1 MMKRIIAAAMI
12 VFLVLPGFAAAA
24 PGGHGAPAG
33 EEHTAPWGEH
43 RMNDEGNAQIA
54 ENETPG
60 LDQNRMEKRDQN
72 QVRLAVHTL
81 LAAENRTGGIGRNI
95 SVIAREF
102 NNSVKKTLEAEEQI
116 RGRHGFVRFLFG
128 GDEDAARLIA
138 EEAQRNRERVTELGQ
153 SIENCTCDN
162 ETREMLREQVRT
174 IEQEQDR
181 LRALAEEELQH
192 RGLFGWT

>member
-1 MMKRIIAAAMI
+1 MKRIIAAAMI

-33 EEHTAPWGEH
+33 EEHTAPRGEH
-43 RMNDEGNAQIA
+43 RVNEEGNAQIA

-60 LDQNRMEKRDQN
+60 LDRNRMEKRDQN

-102 NNSVKKTLEAEEQI
+102 NNSV
-116 RGRHGFVRFLFG
+116 
-128 GDEDAARLIA
+128 
-138 EEAQRNRERVTELGQ
+138 
-153 SIENCTCDN
+153 
-162 ETREMLREQVRT
+162 
-174 IEQEQDR
+174 
-181 LRALAEEELQH
+181 
-192 RGLFGWT
+192 

>member
-1 MMKRIIAAAMI
+1 MKRIIAAAMI

-24 PGGHGAPAG
+24 PGGPGAPAG
-33 EEHTAPWGEH
+33 EEHTAPRGEH
-43 RMNDEGNAQIA
+43 RVNEEGNAQIA
-54 ENETPG
+54 ENETPR
-60 LDQNRMEKRDQN
+60 QDQN

-162 ETREMLREQVRT
+162 ETKTMLREQVRT

>member
-1 MMKRIIAAAMI
+1 MKRIIAAVMI

-43 RMNDEGNAQIA
+43 RVNDEGNAQIA

-102 NNSVKKTLEAEEQI
+102 NNSVQKTLAAEEQI
-116 RGRHGFVRFLFG
+116 RARHGFVRFLFG
-128 GDEDAARLIA
+128 GDMDAARLIA
-138 EEAQRNRERVTELGQ
+138 KETQQNRERFVELRQ
-153 SIENCTCDN
+153 SIDNCTCDD
-162 ETREMLREQVRT
+162 ETRAMLREQIRT

-181 LRALAEEELQH
+181 LLTLAEKEMRE
-192 RGLFGWT
+192 RGLFSRE